1 MDMVKTGKFL
11 AQLRREKNL
20 TQEQLGEQ
28 LGVTNK
34 TISRW
39 ENGNYLPPVE
49 MLQLM
54 SGIYGVSINE
64 ILSGE
69 RLSPEDYREKAEENI
84 AAAISGSS
92 FSVKERVEFYRS
104 KWTSDHLAGTV
115 IGYVILAAALSAGVI
130 FWKAWVMA
138 VSVAGLFGW
147 RILRYNQM
155 MSYVEKNTYD
165 GRGSQPA
172 VSVKVSIKK
181 PAAREA
187 LCTALWYAVCAA
199 SGGYIIFNEYAWVIN
214 LHPRNAVAVL
224 LYPAALTFALYWLL
238 SRRTELSVRQKVM
251 VCAAA
256 ALLAAAK
263 YAMNFLHCM
272 SNEPIFGITSVPGMI
287 AAVSGIHLAYG
298 AVVLVISVLA
308 AEVILR
314 LINRK
319 RSRTTE

>member
-1 MDMVKTGKFL
+1 MDMVKIGKFL

-54 SGIYGVSINE
+54 SGFYDVSINE

-69 RLSPEDYREKAEENI
+69 RLTQENYRQKAEENI

-92 FSVKERVEFYRS
+92 FSVKERVEYYRN
-104 KWTSDHLAGTV
+104 KWTGDHLTGTV
-115 IGYVILAAALSAGVI
+115 IGYVMFAAALAAGVI
-130 FWKAWVMA
+130 FYITWLMVVGA
-138 VSVAGLFGW
+138 AGLFGW
-147 RILRYNQM
+147 YILRYNQM
-155 MSYVEKNTYD
+155 MAYVEQNAYD
-165 GRGSQPA
+165 GRGQEPA
-172 VSVKVSIKK
+172 LSVEVRIKK

-187 LCTALWYAVCAA
+187 LCTALWYAVCTAA
-199 SGGYIIFNEYAWVIN
+199 GGYIIFNEYAWII
-214 LHPRNAVAVL
+214 HPKSAFDVLCPAVL
-224 LYPAALTFALYWLL
+224 AFALYWLL
-238 SRRTELSVRQKVM
+238 SRRTERSVGQKTA
-251 VCAAA
+251 VCAGA
-256 ALLAAAK
+256 ALLAASK

-272 SNEPIFGITSVPGMI
+272 GGESVFGITSIPGSI
-287 AAVSGIHLAYG
+287 AAVAGIHLAYG
-298 AVVLVISVLA
+298 AVVLIISVLA

-314 LINRK
+314 LLNGK
-319 RSRTTE
+319 KSKSAE